1 MFTCSYIVKFAKVS
15 CFRILFL
22 KQGFPT
28 CISFRL
34 LNLNLPSL
42 GKMLGTRGGGEGDGF
57 WRSLLFLLILDE
69 RRKYS
74 AGGGG

>member
-15 CFRILFL
+15 CFGILFL

-34 LNLNLPSL
+34 LNLNLSSL
-42 GKMLGTRGGGEGDGF
+42 GKMLGTGVVVKVMVFGVHSCF
-57 WRSLLFLLILDE
+57 C
-69 RRKYS
+69 
-74 AGGGG
+74 